1 MPRKAC
7 LVGIGQT
14 KVGRLPGKSSLQ
26 LQVEAAK
33 LALEDAGL
41 TKQEVN
47 GIVNAYTRT
56 DNYLMPCLVLGE
68 HLGIAS
74 DYAFTGTMRGMSGCE
89 MVLNA
94 VFAVEHNLADVVL
107 VAGGENRLSGLTR
120 DVAVEALASIG
131 HPEFE
136 SPYGPL
142 IPAFYALLARRHM
155 RLYGTTEEQMAQV
168 AVACRKHAALNP
180 YAHFYTSLTVQDVLN
195 SLPCC
200 FSVETSWLLP
210 HFRRGGALIITTEER
225 ARGLRKPLVYLLGFR
240 EGRTQEHLV
249 AFEDL
254 TLTACKRSGARALQ
268 MAGIRLE
275 EINVAELYDCFH
287 RYRAFG
293 TGGPGFL
300 C

>member
-68 HLGIAS
+68 HLGIAP
-74 DYAFTGTMRGMSGCE
+74 DYAFTSTMGGMSGCE

-107 VAGGENRLSGLTR
+107 VAGGENRLSRLTR

-136 SPYGPL
+136 NPYGPL

-155 RLYGTTEEQMAQV
+155 HLYGTTEEQMAQV

-180 YAHFYTSLTVQDVLN
+180 YAHFYTPPYYTGRSKLT
-195 SLPCC
+195 SCC
-200 FSVETSWLLP
+200 FSVETS
-210 HFRRGGALIITTEER
+210 
-225 ARGLRKPLVYLLGFR
+225 
-240 EGRTQEHLV
+240 
-249 AFEDL
+249 
-254 TLTACKRSGARALQ
+254 
-268 MAGIRLE
+268 
-275 EINVAELYDCFH
+275 
-287 RYRAFG
+287 
-293 TGGPGFL
+293 
-300 C
+300 